1 MRLIMRCFLFVLTFC
16 LAVLPQ
22 IIHAQEGN
30 QALPDPFTF
39 NSGQKVKS
47 VKEWERRRKEILET
61 MTREMY
67 GTAPKRPRNM
77 RFEVFDLDK
86 NALGGKATRK
96 QVTVHISEKGKEAR
110 FDLLIYIPNQT
121 KHPVPAIIGINF
133 IGNQAIHADPGIKLT
148 TAWVENSGMFPCSAD
163 GKAGDA
169 CRGVNASQWA
179 VDSILARGYALVTL
193 YREEIA
199 SDRKAQAFRTGVHTL
214 YPELQQRED
223 NFSTIAAWAWALS
236 RGMDY
241 LETDKDIDAGRV
253 AVFGFSRLGKAAL
266 WAGATDRRF
275 AAVLSN
281 ESGAGGGKQFRRG
294 VGEDINRLCT
304 VFPHWYA
311 RSLAKYK
318 GKDTE
323 LPFDQ
328 HFVLALIAP
337 RPVYLA
343 TAEDDKNADPQGEFA
358 TARAVD
364 AVYRFLGTSGFPDV
378 PFPALNRPLMGQIGF
393 HIRPGGHDVKMFDW
407 IQFLNF
413 SDIHLQ
419 K

>member
-1 MRLIMRCFLFVLTFC
+1 MKWSSIFLLLML
-16 LAVLPQ
+16 LACAK
-22 IIHAQEGN
+22 ITHGQEGN
-30 QALPDPFTF
+30 QAFPDPFTF
-39 NSGQKVKS
+39 TNGKKVKTL
-47 VKEWERRRKEILET
+47 KDWERRRGEILDI

-67 GTAPKRPRNM
+67 GMAPGRPKNI
-77 RFEVFDLDK
+77 RFEVFDQNK
-86 NALGGKATRK
+86 NALAGKATRK
-96 QVTVHISEKGKEAR
+96 QVTIHITEKGKEAQ
-110 FDLLIYIPNQT
+110 FDLLIYIPNHA
-121 KHPVPAIIGINF
+121 KHPVPAIIGLNF

-148 TAWVENSGMFPCSAD
+148 TAWVENSKMFPCGAD
-163 GKAGDA
+163 GKATEA

-193 YREEIA
+193 YREEVA
-199 SDRKAQAFRTGVHTL
+199 SDRKAQAFQTGVHPL

-223 NFSTIAAWAWALS
+223 NFGTVAAWAWALS

-241 LETDKDIDAGRV
+241 LETDKDIDAKRV
-253 AVFGFSRLGKAAL
+253 AVFGFSRLGKSAL

-281 ESGAGGGKQFRRG
+281 ESGAGGAKQFRRG
-294 VGEDINRLCT
+294 MGEDINRLCT
-304 VFPHWYA
+304 VFPHWFA
-311 RSLAKYK
+311 GSFGKYK
-318 GKDTE
+318 GRDTD

-343 TAEDDKNADPQGEFA
+343 TAEDDKNSDPQGEFA
-358 TARAVD
+358 TAQAAD
-364 AVYRFLGTSGFPDV
+364 TVYRFLGTNGLPEG
-378 PFPALNRPLMGQIGF
+378 PFPALNQPLTGQIGF

-413 SDIHLQ
+413 SDLHLQ

>member
-1 MRLIMRCFLFVLTFC
+1 MRFSFFVPALFC
-16 LAVLPQ
+16 LVFSHMG
-22 IIHAQEGN
+22 HAQ
-30 QALPDPFTF
+30 QDPKALPDPLTF
-39 NSGQKVKS
+39 NSGKKVKS
-47 VKEWERRRKEILET
+47 VTEWERRRKEILET

-67 GTAPKRPRNM
+67 GVSPEPPGNV
-77 RFEVFDLDK
+77 RFEVFEEDK
-86 NALGGKATRK
+86 KALGGKATRR
-96 QVTVHISEKGKEAR
+96 QVTVHMTEKGKQTQ
-110 FDLLIYIPNQT
+110 FDLLIYIPNQA
-121 KHPVPAIIGINF
+121 KHPVPAIIGLNF
-133 IGNQAIHADPGIKLT
+133 IGNQAIHADPGIRLT
-148 TAWVENSGMFPCSAD
+148 TTWVENSGMFPCAAD
-163 GKAGDA
+163 GRATDA

-193 YREEIA
+193 YREEVA
-199 SDRKAQAFRTGVHTL
+199 SDRKAQAFQTGVHTL
-214 YPELQQRED
+214 YPELQQRQD
-223 NFSTIAAWAWALS
+223 NFGTIAAWAWALS

-241 LETDKDIDAGRV
+241 LETDNDIDAKRV

-266 WAGATDRRF
+266 WAGATDQRF

-304 VFPHWYA
+304 VFPHWFA
-311 RSLAKYK
+311 RNLGKYK

-343 TAEDDKNADPQGEFA
+343 TAEDDKNADPPGEFA
-358 TARAVD
+358 TARAAD
-364 AVYRFLGTSGFPDV
+364 AVYRFLGTNGFPNG
-378 PFPALNRPLMGQIGF
+378 PFPALNQPLTGQIGF
-393 HIRPGGHDVKMFDW
+393 HIRPEGHDVKMFDW

-413 SDIHLQ
+413 SDLHLQ

>member
-39 NSGQKVKS
+39 NSGQKVNS

-67 GTAPKRPRNM
+67 GTAPERPQNM

-86 NALGGKATRK
+86 NALAGKATRK

-110 FDLLIYIPNQT
+110 FDLLIYIPNQA

-199 SDRKAQAFRTGVHTL
+199 SDRKAQAFQTGVHTL

-364 AVYRFLGTSGFPDV
+364 AVYRFLGTNGFPDV

>member
-1 MRLIMRCFLFVLTFC
+1 MRYFLSALTFFI
-16 LAVLPQ
+16 AVLPQ
-22 IIHAQEGN
+22 IVLAQEGN
-30 QALPDPFTF
+30 RALPDPFTF
-39 NSGQKVKS
+39 NSGKKLTS
-47 VKEWERRRKEILET
+47 VKDWERRRKEILET
-61 MTREMY
+61 MTHEMY
-67 GTAPKRPRNM
+67 GVAPERPKNM
-77 RFEVFDLDK
+77 RFEVFDVDK

-96 QVTVHISEKGKEAR
+96 QVTVHITEKGKEAQ
-110 FDLLIYIPNQT
+110 FDLLIYIPDHA
-121 KHPVPAIIGINF
+121 KHPVPAIMGINF

-148 TAWVENSGMFPCSAD
+148 TAWVENSKMFPCAVD
-163 GKAGDA
+163 GKATDA

-199 SDRKAQAFRTGVHTL
+199 SDRKAEAFQTGVHPL

-223 NFSTIAAWAWALS
+223 NFSTMAAWAWALS

-241 LETDKDIDAGRV
+241 LETDKDIDSKRV
-253 AVFGFSRLGKAAL
+253 GVFGFSRLGKAAL

-311 RSLAKYK
+311 RNLGKYK

-358 TARAVD
+358 TARAAD
-364 AVYRFLGTSGFPDV
+364 AVYRFLGTNGFPDG
-378 PFPALNRPLMGQIGF
+378 PFPALNQPLMGQIGF

-413 SDIHLQ
+413 SDLHLQ

>member
-1 MRLIMRCFLFVLTFC
+1 MRFFVFALALCLI
-16 LAVLPQ
+16 VLPK
-22 IIHAQEGN
+22 IIFAQEGN
-30 QALPDPFTF
+30 GALPDPFTF
-39 NSGQKVKS
+39 NNGKKVKS
-47 VKEWERRRKEILET
+47 VKEWESRRKEILEI

-67 GTAPKRPRNM
+67 GVAPEKPQNM

-96 QVTVHISEKGKEAR
+96 QVTVHITEKGKEAK
-110 FDLLIYIPNQT
+110 FDLLIYIPNQV
-121 KHPVPAIIGINF
+121 KLPVPAIIGINF

-148 TAWVENSGMFPCSAD
+148 TAWVEKSGMFPCSAD

-199 SDRKAQAFRTGVHTL
+199 SDRKEYAFQTGVHPL

-223 NFSTIAAWAWALS
+223 NFGTIAAWAWALS
-236 RGMDY
+236 RGLDY
-241 LETDKDIDAGRV
+241 LESDRDIDAKRV

-294 VGEDINRLCT
+294 IGEDINRLCT

-311 RSLAKYK
+311 RSLCKYK

-328 HFVLALIAP
+328 HFVLSLIAP

-343 TAEDDKNADPQGEFA
+343 TAEDDKNADPKGEFA
-358 TARAVD
+358 TARAAD

-378 PFPALNRPLMGQIGF
+378 PFPALNQPVSGQIGF

-413 SDIHLQ
+413 SDLHLQ

>member
-1 MRLIMRCFLFVLTFC
+1 MRVFVFVSALCLI
-16 LAVLPQ
+16 VLPK
-22 IIHAQEGN
+22 IIFAQEGIRP
-30 QALPDPFTF
+30 LPDPFTF
-39 NSGQKVKS
+39 NNGKKVKS
-47 VKEWERRRKEILET
+47 VKEWEGRRKEILEI

-67 GTAPKRPRNM
+67 GVAPERPRNM

-86 NALGGKATRK
+86 KALGGKATRK
-96 QVTVHISEKGKEAR
+96 QVTVHITEKGKEAS
-110 FDLLIYIPNQT
+110 FDLLIYVPNQV

-148 TAWVENSGMFPCSAD
+148 TAWVEKSGMFPCSAD

-199 SDRKAQAFRTGVHTL
+199 SDRKEHAFQTGVHPL

-223 NFSTIAAWAWALS
+223 NFGTIAAWAWALS
-236 RGMDY
+236 RGLDY
-241 LETDKDIDAGRV
+241 LETDKDIDAKRV

-294 VGEDINRLCT
+294 IGEDINRLCT

-311 RSLAKYK
+311 RSLGKYK
-318 GKDTE
+318 GKDTD

-328 HFVLALIAP
+328 HFVLSLIAP

-358 TARAVD
+358 TARAAD
-364 AVYRFLGTSGFPDV
+364 SVYRFLGTSGFPDV
-378 PFPALNRPLMGQIGF
+378 PFPALNQPVSGQIGF

-413 SDIHLQ
+413 SDLHLQ

>member
-1 MRLIMRCFLFVLTFC
+1 MRLPMRYFFFALTFC
-16 LAVLPQ
+16 IAVLPQ
-22 IIHAQEGN
+22 ILHAQEGSK
-30 QALPDPFTF
+30 AFPDPFTF
-39 NSGQKVKS
+39 NSGKKVTS

-67 GTAPKRPRNM
+67 GAAPERPKNM
-77 RFEVFDLDK
+77 RFEVFDVDK
-86 NALGGKATRK
+86 DALAGKATRK
-96 QVTVHISEKGKEAR
+96 QVTVRITEKGKEAR
-110 FDLLIYIPNQT
+110 FDLLIYIPNRAR
-121 KHPVPAIIGINF
+121 HPVPAIIGLNF

-148 TAWVENSGMFPCSAD
+148 TAWVENSGMFPCGAD
-163 GKAGDA
+163 GKATDA

-193 YREEIA
+193 YREEVA
-199 SDRKAQAFRTGVHTL
+199 SDRKDQAFRTGVHTL

-223 NFSTIAAWAWALS
+223 NFGTIAAWAWALS

-241 LETDKDIDAGRV
+241 LETDKDIDAKRV

-304 VFPHWYA
+304 VFPHWFA

-358 TARAVD
+358 TARAAD
-364 AVYRFLGTSGFPDV
+364 AVYRFLGTNGFPDG
-378 PFPALNRPLMGQIGF
+378 PFPALNQPLTGQIGF

-413 SDIHLQ
+413 SDLHLQ

>member
-1 MRLIMRCFLFVLTFC
+1 MRYFLSALTFFI
-16 LAVLPQ
+16 AVLPQ
-22 IIHAQEGN
+22 IVLAQEGN
-30 QALPDPFTF
+30 RALPDPFTF
-39 NSGQKVKS
+39 NSGKKLTS
-47 VKEWERRRKEILET
+47 VKDWERRRKEILET
-61 MTREMY
+61 MTHEMY
-67 GTAPKRPRNM
+67 GVAPERPKNM
-77 RFEVFDLDK
+77 RFEVFDVDK

-96 QVTVHISEKGKEAR
+96 QVTVHITEKGKETQ
-110 FDLLIYIPNQT
+110 FDLLIYIPDHA
-121 KHPVPAIIGINF
+121 KHPVPAIMGINF

-148 TAWVENSGMFPCSAD
+148 TAWVENSKMFPCAVD
-163 GKAGDA
+163 GKATDA

-199 SDRKAQAFRTGVHTL
+199 SDRKAEAFQTGVHPL

-223 NFSTIAAWAWALS
+223 NFSTMAAWAWALS

-241 LETDKDIDAGRV
+241 LETDKDIDSKRV
-253 AVFGFSRLGKAAL
+253 GVFGFSRLGKAAL

-311 RSLAKYK
+311 RNLGKYK

-358 TARAVD
+358 TARAAD
-364 AVYRFLGTSGFPDV
+364 AVYRFLGTNGFPDG
-378 PFPALNRPLMGQIGF
+378 PFPALNQPLMGQIGF

-413 SDIHLQ
+413 SDLHLQ

>member
-1 MRLIMRCFLFVLTFC
+1 MMRILFLVITWCLIVFPKLSN
-16 LAVLPQ
+16 
-22 IIHAQEGN
+22 AQDV
-30 QALPDPFTF
+30 QQLPDPLLF
-39 NSGQKVKS
+39 NNGKKVKS
-47 VKEWERRRKEILET
+47 AKDWERRRQEILET

-67 GTAPKRPRNM
+67 GAAPQRPKNM

-96 QVTVHISEKGKEAR
+96 QVTIHITEKGREAK
-110 FDLLIYIPNQT
+110 FDLLIYIPNRAKQ
-121 KHPVPAIIGINF
+121 PVPAIIGLNF
-133 IGNQAIHADPGIKLT
+133 IGNQAIHPDPGIKLT
-148 TAWVENSGMFPCSAD
+148 TAWVENSRMFPCGAD
-163 GKAGDA
+163 GRATDA

-193 YREEIA
+193 YREEVA
-199 SDRKAQAFRTGVHTL
+199 SDRKAQAFQTGIHPL

-223 NFSTIAAWAWALS
+223 NFGTIAVWAWALS
-236 RGMDY
+236 RGLDY
-241 LETDKDIDAGRV
+241 LETDRDIDAKRV

-304 VFPHWYA
+304 AFPHWFA
-311 RSLAKYK
+311 RNFAHYK
-318 GKDTE
+318 GKDSE

-328 HFVLALIAP
+328 HFVLSLIAP

-343 TAEDDKNADPQGEFA
+343 TAEDDKNSDPQGEFA
-358 TARAVD
+358 TARAAD
-364 AVYRFLGTSGFPDV
+364 AVYRFLGTNGFPDDA
-378 PFPALNRPLMGQIGF
+378 FPALNQPLMGQIGF

-407 IQFLNF
+407 IQILNF
-413 SDIHLQ
+413 SDLHLQ